1 MDDLTKFKTKFIEL
15 RQRVVGLLIEKHLT
29 ISTCES
35 ATAGSIAS
43 NICDV
48 PGASNI
54 FGEAYVVYSNDSK
67 KRILGIDDDLIK
79 NYGVVSKE
87 CALSMVDNL
96 YRITNC
102 DICISITGNL
112 GPDVLEGKA
121 SGLIY
126 AGYSYKGKHFV
137 KEYHFDKDRLTNKA
151 LVIYEV
157 FIEIN
162 NIVMKI

>member
-1 MDDLTKFKTKFIEL
+1 MDDLTNFKTKFIEL

-67 KRILGIDDDLIK
+67 KRILGINDDLIDS
-79 NYGVVSKE
+79 YGVVSEE

-96 YRITNC
+96 YKITKC
-102 DICISITGNL
+102 DIIL
-112 GPDVLEGKA
+112 
-121 SGLIY
+121 
-126 AGYSYKGKHFV
+126 
-137 KEYHFDKDRLTNKA
+137 
-151 LVIYEV
+151 
-157 FIEIN
+157 
-162 NIVMKI
+162 